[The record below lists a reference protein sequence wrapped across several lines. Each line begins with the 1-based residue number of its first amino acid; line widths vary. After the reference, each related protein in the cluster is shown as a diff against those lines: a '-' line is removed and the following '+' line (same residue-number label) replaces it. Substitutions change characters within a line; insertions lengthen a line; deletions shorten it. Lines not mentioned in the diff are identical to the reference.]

1 MIIKIDEQKKF
12 AMGSARVRQQRDELL
27 TKSDWRV
34 LPGRPNI
41 SEWETYRQALRD
53 ISLQPGFPF
62 DVTWP
67 TEPQN

>member
-12 AMGSARVRQQRDELL
+12 TMGSARVRSKRDELL

-53 ISLQPGFPF
+53 IPTQPGFPY
-62 DVTWP
+62 DIDWP
-67 TEPQN
+67 VEPNS